1 VPHSFALE
9 ALLMVPLLTMPACLL
24 CVPQGEMPSPP
35 QRGARERELREAR
48 DQLREQNGESISSCL
63 EYAWQQ
69 AATPARGSEVILW
82 RCAAVPSA
90 VAVVAK
96 TGGFPTFPH
105 HAAADYPC
113 CLRTAIFLSLQ
124 NCNQNN
130 HAAGD
135 ASEVLNERAM
145 AVMRRMTD
153 KLMGRDHILEGSSA
167 TAECDSVPAQV
178 QRLIAQAISH
188 ENLCQSY
195 IGWCPFVSDS

>member
-1 VPHSFALE
+1 MSASLPGRLAQQHTLAACFTC
-9 ALLMVPLLTMPACLL
+9 ALLPVLTPHPVTVTEPCVIPLAEPL
-24 CVPQGEMPSPP
+24 CV
-35 QRGARERELREAR
+35 EL
-48 DQLREQNGESISSCL
+48 QLM
-63 EYAWQQ
+63 
-69 AATPARGSEVILW
+69 
-82 RCAAVPSA
+82 
-90 VAVVAK
+90 
-96 TGGFPTFPH
+96 
-105 HAAADYPC
+105 
-113 CLRTAIFLSLQ
+113 
-124 NCNQNN
+124 

-195 IGWCPFVSDS
+195 IGWCPFVSAGLLMSECFAAVAVAA